1 MGIRA
6 AAVGV
11 LLAVALAG
19 CGGSAA
25 EGDDAPSQASASG
38 EALGLRGPGGDND
51 PDAILCNRFSERYR
65 GSWWKMGEFVGQ
77 DLVDTCMKL
86 YNAKLV
92 GECLVSTRGSCPSA
106 DLAGA
111 DLRGASMGEMNL
123 SGAALSEAN
132 LAGADL
138 SRANLSGADLAGA
151 NLRGARMGGINLS
164 GADLAG
170 ADLSSAFMTSANLNN
185 ANLANANFTGA
196 QMYGVNLRG
205 AMIDGANFSGANFHD
220 AIWVDGRKCAR
231 NSPPGQC
238 T

>member
-19 CGGSAA
+19 CGGSAT
-25 EGDDAPSQASASG
+25 EGNDATSQAPASG
-38 EALGLRGPGGDND
+38 EALGLSGAGGGND
-51 PDAILCNRFSERYR
+51 PDAILCNRFSERFR

-92 GECLVSTRGSCPSA
+92 GECLITTRGSCPSA

-111 DLRGASMGEMNL
+111 DLRGAQMGEIN
-123 SGAALSEAN
+123 
-132 LAGADL
+132 L
-138 SRANLSGADLAGA
+138 SRADLTGADV
-151 NLRGARMGGINLS
+151 RG
-164 GADLAG
+164 
-170 ADLSSAFMTSANLNN
+170 AFMTFANLNN

-205 AMIDGANFSGANFHD
+205 AMIEGANFSGANFHD

-238 T
+238 A